1 MLTSKQLRA
10 TDALLDSADWE
21 FSQGNALNAV
31 EMLRDAVMTTLAD
44 VAREKGWSR
53 ANDDDLY
60 KVAERLNEKDISG
73 LGFLLSGYSAT
84 QHFPD
89 KVRYGFFDM
98 SIGDAA
104 DARYIARSHVNLAR
118 KLAGCDSNVESGQ
131 SKVLASSQLRE
142 TENLMSSADME
153 FSNGNAMKAM
163 NMLRDAASNTLS
175 DIAGHKGW
183 PRASDDDLY
192 RVAERLNPDPPK
204 GWMSRRAKG
213 VRKRSIE
220 SGIMGLKTR
229 TNPRAGALNRCY
241 HLSVPTA
248 SESPS
253 TIPGWWPMPG
263 CSCRPLSLSAW
274 D

>member
-104 DARYIARSHVNLAR
+104 DARYIARSHVKLAR

-131 SKVLASSQLRE
+131 KSKVLTPRQLRE

-175 DIAGHKGW
+175 DIAEHKGW
-183 PRASDDDLY
+183 PLNSDNDLY
-192 RVAERLNPDPPK
+192 EVAERLNHKDD
-204 GWMSRRAKG
+204 
-213 VRKRSIE
+213 
-220 SGIMGLKTR
+220 SGDFLLSGYSATR
-229 TNPRAGALNRCY
+229 GFPSKVSFGYFDMANGDDAEARYITRCFIN
-241 HLSVPTA
+241 LA
-248 SESPS
+248 
-253 TIPGWWPMPG
+253 
-263 CSCRPLSLSAW
+263 RQLAN
-274 D
+274 